1 MPGVGQAPRDG
12 QQKEEEPVEEARYEP
27 HVREVI
33 KSRALL
39 ADRRFASLWLSQG
52 LTQTAQNAVLFS
64 LLVIVFRITG
74 SSIAGS
80 VLVLCFILPSI
91 PMGFVVG
98 IVLDRTRKDRVLVAA
113 ALLRAAAC
121 VLLFFFHQNELSIY
135 AISIGL
141 ATVGLFFNPAVI
153 SLMPSVVSK
162 ERLVPANSLYN
173 FTLTAS
179 QLVGMVFLAPI
190 LLKSVGPDGMF
201 ITATI
206 MFLTAAWLASTLNV
220 VHETREHMPQGAIFG
235 GIPTDL
241 RETIN
246 VLASDRYSLLA
257 LGQLITSSTLV
268 LLFAMLIPRY
278 MHDVLEV
285 PPDNAAIVFAPT
297 GIGALVGQRF
307 ILWFTKKWK
316 GRVVVIGLTGIA
328 VCLALLAL
336 VKPLAEL
343 TQAAPGTE
351 EVVRQLRFSLLQ
363 LLTMAIAGPMG
374 FFYALLNAPAQTVL
388 HERVPPE
395 MRGRIFAT
403 EVVSVNFISLLP
415 LLVVGAVTDLIK
427 VPAVLLLIAAAVGAL
442 AVASAGMARRE
453 ERGRGG
459 ETAEPLRERQ
469 RAASRARGADPGD
482 GED

>member
-1 MPGVGQAPRDG
+1 MAT
-12 QQKEEEPVEEARYEP
+12 YEQP
-27 HVREVI
+27 PLRQVI

-64 LLVIVFRITG
+64 LLVIVFQITG
-74 SSIAGS
+74 SSIATS

-121 VLLFFFHQNELSIY
+121 VLFFFFHDNELTIY

-153 SLMPSVVSK
+153 SLMPSMVSK

-201 ITATI
+201 ITATV

-220 VHETREHMPQGAIFG
+220 VREAREELPQGAIFG

-241 RETIN
+241 RETME

-285 PPDNAAIVFAPT
+285 PPDNAAVVFAPAA
-297 GIGALVGQRF
+297 IGALVGQRF
-307 ILWFTKKWK
+307 ILWFTKRGK
-316 GRVVVIGLTGIA
+316 GRVVVIGLGGVA

-336 VKPLAEL
+336 VKPLAEI
-343 TQAAPGTE
+343 THAAPGTE

-363 LLTMAIAGPMG
+363 LLTMAIAAPMG

-403 EVVSVNFISLLP
+403 EVVSVNFISLMP
-415 LLVVGAVTDLIK
+415 LLVVGAVTDLVK
-427 VPAVLLLIAAAVGAL
+427 VPAVLLMIAAVVAAV
-442 AVASAGMARRE
+442 AVASAIVARQE
-453 ERGRGG
+453 QAGG
-459 ETAEPLRERQ
+459 AGTPPRPRQ
-469 RAASRARGADPGD
+469 QVRS
-482 GED
+482 